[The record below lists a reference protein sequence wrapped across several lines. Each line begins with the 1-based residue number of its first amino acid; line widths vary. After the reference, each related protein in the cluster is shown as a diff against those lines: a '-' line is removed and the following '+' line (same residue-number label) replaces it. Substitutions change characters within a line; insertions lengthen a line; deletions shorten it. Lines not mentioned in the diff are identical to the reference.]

1 MLTSLLNWVFINISL
16 HLKSLFLNFK
26 VLNKHNSYK
35 IITFYELHVLT
46 CTYLYLH
53 VLTYLHDL
61 PIMSNTNL

>member
-35 IITFYELHVLT
+35 IITIYELHVL
-46 CTYLYLH
+46 H
-53 VLTYLHDL
+53 VFNNVKHKFVRLLL
-61 PIMSNTNL
+61 